1 MDQVKIGKFI
11 AQKRKEK
18 NITQEQLA
26 EHLGITNKAVSKWE
40 CGRGLPDAALMK
52 PLSEILGITVSELLN
67 GESLEE
73 EQMTHSE
80 KTILDLTTII
90 EALKKQK
97 RMIIYAAIGLLSM
110 NVGDRLPELLKLDME
125 SMNSQL
131 LPGILDGLS
140 AGLFILGVAFWGAGA
155 ALFIRNK

>member
-1 MDQVKIGKFI
+1 
-11 AQKRKEK
+11 
-18 NITQEQLA
+18 
-26 EHLGITNKAVSKWE
+26 
-40 CGRGLPDAALMK
+40 MK
-52 PLSEILGITVSELLN
+52 PLSEILGITVSELLS

-97 RMIIYAAIGLLSM
+97 RMIIYAAIGLLLM